1 MESDYACEM
10 CMRNRPIAGSAKEFT
25 CKDCGRKWVLVLET
39 GAYWERE
46 GGEMQYLLY
55 DEINGDTVKE
65 LSEIFKKEKFVHIRV
80 NSPGGN
86 IRDAMQLY
94 KMICDREKEWGK
106 TTFVSIDGI
115 AAGAASFFFL
125 GVGDSF
131 MDRDAHIILTEPWI
145 IAMFEDI
152 EKGSKEVDEVKREM
166 IDIYE
171 KHTKLKKVEILEL
184 MKSQKPVGVDDA
196 LRYGLVRDE
205 S

>member
-1 MESDYACEM
+1 
-10 CMRNRPIAGSAKEFT
+10 
-25 CKDCGRKWVLVLET
+25 
-39 GAYWERE
+39 
-46 GGEMQYLLY
+46 MQYLLY

-65 LSEIFKKEKFVHIRV
+65 LSAIFKKEKFVHIRV

-106 TTFVSIDGI
+106 TTFVTIDGI

-145 IAMFEDI
+145 IATFEGIDI
-152 EKGSKEVDEVKREM
+152 EKGSIEVDEVKREM
-166 IDIYE
+166 IDTYE
-171 KHTKLKKVEILEL
+171 KHTKLKKAEILEL
-184 MKSQKPVGVDDA
+184 MKSQKPIGFSDA
-196 LRYGLVRDE
+196 LRYGFVRDE